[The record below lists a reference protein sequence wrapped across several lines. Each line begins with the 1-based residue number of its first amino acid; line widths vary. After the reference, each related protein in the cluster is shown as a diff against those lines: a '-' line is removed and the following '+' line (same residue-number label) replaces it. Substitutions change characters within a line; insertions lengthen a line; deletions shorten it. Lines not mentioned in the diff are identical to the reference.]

1 MRDEEQDP
9 IERRAN
15 ARLLGAAFCFLAL
28 LWCWLLWEYPDIWAF
43 ANGIAL
49 MIVFGLL
56 TSVFVF
62 KIKSPLIVA
71 AATCLFGTLWMGF
84 FWLVI
89 QLPGWMREQ

>member
-1 MRDEEQDP
+1 MRDEDQDP

-15 ARLLGAAFCFLAL
+15 SLLLRAAFFFVAF

-43 ANGIAL
+43 VNGIAL
-49 MIVFGLL
+49 MTVFGLL

-71 AATCLFGTLWMGF
+71 AATCFFGTLWMTF

-89 QLPGWMREQ
+89 QLPGWLRGQ